1 MSRKSGGASY
11 EHSVENPIINSP
23 FAEPKRHW
31 LVRENSAP
39 TQLHYRREAGFH
51 QRGTETKAMFDT
63 RTLDPAQYKV
73 HEEGGL
79 IEFRIVMA
87 IRKALQEWRD
97 SGYDGAT
104 RITRQLL
111 EHWRSETRSRNTYLF
126 FAQIEAAETIIFL
139 AEAPELYRRDVP
151 AIPSDAPNEA
161 AQAAGTEAFTRYAC
175 KMATGAGKT
184 TVMGM
189 LAAWSILNAKR
200 NPRDERFSDTI
211 LVVCP
216 NVTIR
221 GRLQEL
227 DPKRMDGS
235 IYVTRDLVPSRHRS
249 DLAAHSSVMISNW
262 HRLALKK
269 STGGLPEGEASP
281 VVMGGAFESPEAWID
296 RVVKD
301 LNGSRASSRSH
312 GKWLIFNDEAH
323 HAYRHGEGHTNRSR
337 NMNAGLGD
345 NNIVKEF
352 KRQAT
357 IWVEGLDRINSLQG
371 VTMCVDMS
379 ATPFYLQHTG
389 NELGKPFPWIVSDFG
404 LLDAIE
410 SGMTKIPQ
418 LPAQDQSGALDAA
431 YFNIWRWVQ
440 DRAEADGHGKK
451 IANRPD
457 LVVKYAS
464 QPISMLAGEWDKAF
478 EQWRKDAEK
487 NGSDFVPPI
496 FIVVCS
502 STAVAK
508 AIHKWITTNPALP
521 KFHNQPGKDVTVQ
534 IDSSMM
540 KKIEDGGESS
550 SNDKDNDA
558 DFAKRLRFILDTAGK
573 QKWPG
578 GKPPDEWVDYV
589 LRYNRGAENDD
600 SIHRIS
606 EAPPG
611 RNVRCI
617 VSVSML
623 SEGWDANNVTHI
635 VGLRPFGSQLFC
647 EQVAGRALRR
657 KSYDFDDSLPVE
669 DIRLSEEIA
678 TVCGVPFELVPF
690 KASPDGGKP
699 HKPRPQRIVEADPNK
714 ADFRIEIPVF
724 ERRTSMKSVNFDIDW
739 GAVQKVTLDPDK
751 IPAEFDAHPNLAHE
765 GRLAKNSP
773 GKKQRITLE
782 EWRKMH
788 RQQSVAFMLADR
800 VCKKLRRALEAS
812 DLATPM
818 HAMFPPVVDAAS
830 RFLDDR
836 EKLVI
841 KGNGDPRDVLA
852 NEDYAERATQ
862 SLFNAFESAAN
873 GMDGERERA
882 IVSHVLSTDDVCH
895 PTSKEVWEP
904 IEKCHLNMMIADTKT
919 WEQSAAYYLESHPKV
934 IKWVK
939 TGGTRFSKTGGT
951 SLGEDKFILRY
962 YLDEKPRTYEPDF
975 VAVVDNDLHLVIEI
989 KGREIAADKTDSK
1002 AKANERWA
1010 RDLTALGDYGRWEYM
1025 LVGDPHNLTKMIDE
1039 AIGRS

>member
-1 MSRKSGGASY
+1 MNRKPGGTSY

-23 FAEPKRHW
+23 FVEPQCHW

-39 TQLHYRREAGFH
+39 TLLWDRRAAGFH
-51 QRGTETKAMFDT
+51 QRDTETKAMFNAS
-63 RTLDPAQYKV
+63 TLDPAQYKV

-87 IRKALQEWRD
+87 IRKALDEWRK

-104 RITRQLL
+104 PITRQLL
-111 EHWRSETRSRNTYLF
+111 EHWRSDVRACNTYLF
-126 FAQIEAAETIIFL
+126 FAQIEAAETIILL
-139 AEAPELYRRDVP
+139 AEAPESYRRDIP
-151 AIPSDAPNEA
+151 AIPSDAPNEVA
-161 AQAAGTEAFTRYAC
+161 LAAGTRAFKRYAC

-200 NPRDERFSDTI
+200 APRDERFSNTI

-221 GRLQEL
+221 NRLQEL

-235 IYVTRDLVPSRHRS
+235 IYVTRDLVPRRHRS
-249 DLAAHSSVMISNW
+249 DLAAHSSVMIANW

-269 STGGLPEGEASP
+269 STGGLPEGKASA

-296 RVVKD
+296 RVVRD
-301 LNGSRASSRSH
+301 LKGSSSSSRSH

-337 NMNAGLGD
+337 NRNADLGD
-345 NNIVKEF
+345 NNITKEF

-357 IWVEGLDRINSLQG
+357 IWVEGLDRINSLRG
-371 VTMCVDMS
+371 VAMCVDMS

-440 DRAEADGHGKK
+440 DRAKADGHGKN

-464 QPISMLAGEWDKAF
+464 QPISMLAGEWDKTY
-478 EQWRKDAEK
+478 EQWRKAAKKD
-487 NGSDFVPPI
+487 GSDFVPPI
-496 FIVVCS
+496 FIVVCN

-508 AIHKWITTNPALP
+508 KIHEWITTNPALP
-521 KFHNQPGKDVTVQ
+521 KFHNEPGKDVTVQ

-540 KKIEDGGESS
+540 KKIEDGGESAS
-550 SNDKDNDA
+550 DDKDA
-558 DFAKRLRFILDTAGK
+558 DSAKRLRFILDTAGK
-573 QKWPG
+573 KEWPG
-578 GKPPDEWVDYV
+578 GKPPEEWVDYV
-589 LRYNRGAENDD
+589 LRNNRKAENDD
-600 SIHRIS
+600 SIHRVS

-657 KSYDFDDSLPVE
+657 KSYDFDDSLPTE

-690 KASPDGGKP
+690 KASPDGGEPPKQRP
-699 HKPRPQRIVEADPNK
+699 PRIIRAVPSK
-714 ADFRIEIPVF
+714 AEFRIEIPVV
-724 ERRTSMKSVNFDIDW
+724 EGRTSMKSVNFDIDW
-739 GAVQKVTLDPDK
+739 KTVQKVTLDPSK

-782 EWRKMH
+782 EWRKMN
-788 RQQSVAFMLADR
+788 RLQSVAFMLGDR
-800 VCKKLRRALEAS
+800 VCKKLMDALKDS
-812 DLATPM
+812 DLATPT
-818 HAMFPPVVDAAS
+818 HAMFPHVVDAVS

-852 NEDYAERATQ
+852 SEDYAERATQ
-862 SLFNAFESAAN
+862 SLFNAFEAAAN
-873 GMDGERERA
+873 GTDEDRDRV
-882 IVSHVLSTDDVCH
+882 IVSHVLLTDDVCH

-939 TGGTRFSKTGGT
+939 TGGTSFGG
-951 SLGEDKFILRY
+951 EKFILRY
-962 YLDEKPRTYEPDF
+962 RLDEKTRTYEPDF

-1010 RDLTALGDYGRWEYM
+1010 RDLTALGHYGRWEYM
-1025 LVGDPHNLTKMIDE
+1025 LVGDPHDLTKLIDE
-1039 AIGRS
+1039 AIGLN